1 MNNDVFVKLN
11 FKTIG
16 EIRSLIVDK
25 KDPFKEHNKGKY
37 IICSGKYNKDG
48 WTIVFK
54 ARNYNEAE
62 YIIEN
67 TYSNKTEDT
76 YIEKSI
82 KDEALDM
89 PLDISILSKRSA
101 FAY

>member
-11 FKTIG
+11 FKNIG
-16 EIRSLIVDK
+16 EVRSLIIDK
-25 KDPFKEHNKGKY
+25 NDPFKGYNNGKY
-37 IICSGKYNKDG
+37 ILCSGKYNKDG

-62 YIIEN
+62 HIIEN
-67 TYSNKTEDT
+67 TYFNKVQDT
-76 YIEKSI
+76 YCKNESKEESI
-82 KDEALDM
+82 DM
-89 PLDISILSKRSA
+89 PLDISILSKRPA